1 MYIMHI
7 TPIHFLIFMNFFT
20 HQGRPLPLSED
31 IFPEKFDIKF
41 ESFTPALVEGIKV
54 ILMTATITEL
64 RAVMGYLKPKDG
76 HDKVVR
82 TLVHN
87 SFFYVG
93 KYGEY
98 PVAVGMTAYGKSKQ
112 GLIEVLHLLHNIN
125 SSINPKYIIAI
136 GICYG
141 MEPSKMR
148 PADIIVSEMVCDATV
163 IRTGDQPHTRG
174 PNYPAGKILLGIFG
188 ISENFDMKRDDA
200 GNSVKVETGTLIS
213 RPDLVDDAK
222 YKELLKRACNKP
234 DALGG
239 EMEGAGIMSFA
250 DDSKIEAIIIK
261 AIGDWGDGDKAGMK
275 NWKGFAAHAA
285 ARYVHFKMEEYP
297 GVLT

>member
-1 MYIMHI
+1 
-7 TPIHFLIFMNFFT
+7 MNFFT

-82 TLVHN
+82 TLVRN

-112 GLIEVLHLLHNIN
+112 GLIEVLHLLHNIK
-125 SSINPKYIIAI
+125 SSIINLKYIIAI
-136 GICYG
+136 GVCYG
-141 MEPSKMR
+141 MDPSKMR

-163 IRTGDQPHTRG
+163 IRTGAQPHTRG
-174 PNYPAGKILLGIFG
+174 GNYPAGKILLGMFSTNEVG
-188 ISENFDMKRDDA
+188 FEMKRDDA
-200 GNSVKVETGTLIS
+200 GNSVEVETGTLIS
-213 RPDLVDDAK
+213 RPDLVDDVE
-222 YKELLKRACNKP
+222 YKEQLKKACNKP

-275 NWKGFAAHAA
+275 GWKEFAAHAA
-285 ARYVHFKMEEYP
+285 AGYVHFKMEKYP
-297 GVLT
+297 RVLT